1 MLVYE
6 CPKTRLRVTT
16 SIEAS
21 ESELARMRRLS
32 ISVWC
37 GHCQTS
43 HIVLATDMRSERTP
57 DGPTRRAV
65 A

>member
-6 CPKTRLRVTT
+6 CPETRRRVTT
-16 SIEAS
+16 SIDAS
-21 ESELARMRRLS
+21 ESELARLRRLS

-37 GHCQTS
+37 GHCGTS
-43 HIVLATDMRSERTP
+43 HIVLATDLRIERTP
-57 DGPTRRAV
+57 DSPPRRV